1 MSIWYTPVSVDL
13 PDSLC
18 SPKNPPHPFTH
29 PLTYAL
35 IHPIHSPIHLLTH
48 SLIHPPIHSSTY
60 LCTHPPTYSLTH
72 PPTYSPTHP
81 PTYSLTHPPT
91 HSLIHLPA
99 YSLTFLSLFSQS
111 LTKHALHSVTDP
123 SMDRSATSS
132 PTKHIRPLQHSSSSN
147 IVMNESDSEDD
158 LHTEVHI
165 NIRKILCLSWSI
177 FMFTL

>member
-1 MSIWYTPVSVDL
+1 MNVEKVT
-13 PDSLC
+13 
-18 SPKNPPHPFTH
+18 
-29 PLTYAL
+29 LTNQ
-35 IHPIHSPIHLLTH
+35 HQ
-48 SLIHPPIHSSTY
+48 
-60 LCTHPPTYSLTH
+60 SLTH
-72 PPTYSPTHP
+72 YHPPRSLTLSQGTPPSNLSRHSDQ

-111 LTKHALHSVTDP
+111 LTKHALHSVSMDP

-165 NIRKILCLSWSI
+165 NIRKFLCLS
-177 FMFTL
+177 